1 MFFVFSS
8 LINIILKEKVDQY
21 FLELNS
27 LLKNANENLANLL
40 LQNNSY
46 PILEGKLKKSLELK
60 EQEFKETQCLS
71 EQLELEN
78 GKILLEID
86 SFQEN
91 LNFIQANI
99 ECCSKNIEFQWK
111 FPDEI
116 IVLDRNIEFM
126 NKFQEGKHET
136 LQNTLNALLS

>member
-1 MFFVFSS
+1 MQLDS
-8 LINIILKEKVDQY
+8 LI
-21 FLELNS
+21 
-27 LLKNANENLANLL
+27 KNANENLANLL
-40 LQNNSY
+40 PQNNSY
-46 PILEGKLKKSLELK
+46 QILEGKLKKSLELK
-60 EQEFKETQCLS
+60 EKEFKETQCLS

-91 LNFIQANI
+91 LIFIQANI
-99 ECCSKNIEFQWK
+99 ECCSKNIDFQWK

-126 NKFQEGKHET
+126 NKCQEGKHES
-136 LQNTLNALLS
+136 LENTLNELLS

>member
-1 MFFVFSS
+1 M
-8 LINIILKEKVDQY
+8 
-21 FLELNS
+21 ELNS
-27 LLKNANENLANLL
+27 LLTNANENLSNLL
-40 LQNNSY
+40 PQHNSY
-46 PILEGKLKKSLELK
+46 QILEGKLKTSLELK
-60 EQEFKETQCLS
+60 EQELKVTYCLS

-78 GKILLEID
+78 GKILLELD

-99 ECCSKNIEFQWK
+99 ECCSKNIDFQWK

-126 NKFQEGKHET
+126 NKYHEGVKHET
-136 LQNTLNALLS
+136 LENTLNELLS